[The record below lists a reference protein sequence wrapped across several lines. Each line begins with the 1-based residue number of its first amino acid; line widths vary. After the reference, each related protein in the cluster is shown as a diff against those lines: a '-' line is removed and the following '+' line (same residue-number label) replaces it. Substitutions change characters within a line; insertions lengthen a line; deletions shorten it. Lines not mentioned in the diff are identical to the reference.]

1 MDRSLWPPFWRTP
14 AAVRG
19 SEPEIALMWRF
30 NCKYGIIE
38 GFHNRIELIQRQG
51 YGLRNFKN

>member
-1 MDRSLWPPFWRTP
+1 MDRSLWPPFWRTR

-30 NCKYGIIE
+30 NCNNGIIE
-38 GFHNRIELIQRQG
+38 GFHN
-51 YGLRNFKN
+51 